1 MTAKQFLRIELVLQ
15 VVIAFLFVFSYYTS
29 ISVTNGW
36 GIFLITYIII
46 FWNSIYQL
54 FRVAFSLV
62 FSTNLVKMLSCLYLF
77 NFGFILYFFIQRNN
91 TLLIVFVVI
100 CYLLYLV
107 ITTIKLNNSK
117 IESSKTEIT
126 AGNIPKKLN

>member
-1 MTAKQFLRIELVLQ
+1 MKIKQFLRTELILQ
-15 VVIAFLFVFSYYTS
+15 IAIIILFIYSYYIS

-77 NFGFILYFFIQRNN
+77 NFGFILYFFKQRNEN
-91 TLLIVFVVI
+91 LLVIFVAI
-100 CYLLYLV
+100 CYLLYIV

-117 IESSKTEIT
+117 IESSKIEV
-126 AGNIPKKLN
+126 IPENTPEKMN